1 MVTVA
6 GLVLDAGAFIAL
18 ERRSPFV
25 TKLLG
30 RLVRSNVRLVTS
42 GAVVAQVWRG
52 GSGSQV
58 PLAML
63 IRQVEVIALDCHEAK
78 VVGTLLGASGTK
90 DPADGHIVLI
100 ARERDWPVLSSDEG
114 DLKAIDSRVEVMGV

>member
-1 MVTVA
+1 MAHVA
-6 GLVLDAGAFIAL
+6 GLVLDAGAFIAI

-30 RLVRSNVRLVTS
+30 NLVSSNIRLVTS
-42 GAVVAQVWRG
+42 GAVIAQVWRG

-58 PLAML
+58 PVAML
-63 IRQVEVIALDCHEAK
+63 IRQVEVIALDCNEAK
-78 VVGTLLGASGTK
+78 IVGTLLGASRTK

-100 ARERDWPVLSSDEG
+100 AQERRWPVLSSDES
-114 DLKAIDSRVEVMGV
+114 DLKAIDPRVDVIGV